1 MQIKNNYEIFKAD
14 FKKDTG
20 LDYNNDT
27 VSEYLKYLNFRLNDH
42 QVQINLHLINKIEHL
57 PDIIRLRL
65 GEMLTSHETIKELLK
80 KLDNLK

>member
-20 LDYNNDT
+20 LDYNKDT
-27 VSEYLKYLNFRLNDH
+27 GSEYLQYLNFRLNDH
-42 QVQINLHLINKIEHL
+42 HVQINLHLINKIEHL

>member
-20 LDYNNDT
+20 LDYNKAT
-27 VSEYLKYLNFRLNDH
+27 VSEYLQYLNFRLNDH

-80 KLDNLK
+80 KLDKLK

>member
-20 LDYNNDT
+20 LDYNKDT
-27 VSEYLKYLNFRLNDH
+27 VSEYLQYLNFRLNEH